1 MDTRAELQKNDLLHF
16 PGMECVIEKT
26 AGRGSNMI
34 AYIGRYADRLNP
46 KLSHSVLIRE
56 LFPYDPKGE
65 IRRDRDGSIIIG
77 ESARFLYELN
87 RESFIRGNDVHLQLL
102 QNLIRLGSEG
112 RCGIPKP

>member
-1 MDTRAELQKNDLLHF
+1 
-16 PGMECVIEKT
+16 MECVIEKT
-26 AGRGSNMI
+26 AGRGSNVI

-112 RCGIPKP
+112 RCGILKP